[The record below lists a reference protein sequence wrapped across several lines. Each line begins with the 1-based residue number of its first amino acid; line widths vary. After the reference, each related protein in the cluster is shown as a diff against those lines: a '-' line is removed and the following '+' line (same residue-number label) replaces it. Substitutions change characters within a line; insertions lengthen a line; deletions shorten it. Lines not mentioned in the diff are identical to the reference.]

1 MNKRIKWGLM
11 IFLILIISGCES
23 KKYTIKIVNDNGEIL
38 SSVLVNEGDNIENV
52 DDPIKDGYIFV
63 GWLKDGVYY
72 DTTTPIYDNLTLT
85 AKYTEV
91 PEERDSYIVTFNFG
105 EYKKTKT
112 VKIGE
117 KIDKPNDPIK
127 SGYKFLG
134 WYYNDKAFDFDSEPN
149 ENIELVAKWQKISY
163 VKVAFDLDG
172 GDGVRKVTMEKG
184 HALSIPTEPTR
195 MGYKFLGW
203 YIGNEKYDFSMKVL
217 EDITLT
223 AKWEA
228 IQYVRVSFDSDGGQE
243 IKSQMIEMG
252 TKITT
257 LEIPV
262 KEGYKFLY
270 WVLDGEIF
278 DKNMVIDKD
287 IKLLAKYEKI

>member
-1 MNKRIKWGLM
+1 MNKRIKWGFM
-11 IFLILIISGCES
+11 IFLILILSGCGS

-52 DDPIKDGYIFV
+52 EDPVKDGYIFV

-72 DTTTPIYDNLTLT
+72 DTTTPIYDDLTLT

-112 VKIGE
+112 IKIGE
-117 KIDKPNDPIK
+117 KIDKPNDPIR

-134 WYYNDKAFDFDSEPN
+134 WYYNDKVFDFDSEPN

-163 VKVAFDLDG
+163 IKVTFDLNG
-172 GDGVRKVTMEKG
+172 GSGTREVTIEKG

-203 YIGNEKYDFSMKVL
+203 YIDNEKYDFSMKVL

-228 IQYVRVSFDSDGGQE
+228 IQYVRVSFDSDGGSE

-257 LEIPV
+257 LEIPE

-270 WVLDGEIF
+270 WVLDGEVF

>member
-1 MNKRIKWGLM
+1 M
-11 IFLILIISGCES
+11 IFLILILSGCES

-52 DDPIKDGYIFV
+52 DDPVKDGYIFV

-72 DTTTPIYDNLTLT
+72 DTTTPIYDDLTLT

-91 PEERDSYIVTFNFG
+91 PEERDSYIVTFNFR

-163 VKVAFDLDG
+163 VKVAFDLNG
-172 GDGVRKVTMEKG
+172 GSGTSEVTMEKG

-228 IQYVRVSFDSDGGQE
+228 IQYVRVSFDSDGGSE
-243 IKSQMIEMG
+243 VKSQMIEMG

-270 WVLDGEIF
+270 WVLDGDVF

>member
-1 MNKRIKWGLM
+1 MNKRIKWGFM
-11 IFLILIISGCES
+11 IFLILILSGCES

-72 DTTTPIYDNLTLT
+72 DTTTPIYADLTLT

-91 PEERDSYIVTFNFG
+91 PEGRDSYIVTFNFG

-134 WYYNDKAFDFDSEPN
+134 WYYNDKVFNFDSEPN
-149 ENIELVAKWQKISY
+149 ENIELVAKWKKISY
-163 VKVAFDLDG
+163 IKVTFDLDG
-172 GDGVRKVTMEKG
+172 GDGTREVAMEKG

-270 WVLDGEIF
+270 WVLGEEVF

>member
-1 MNKRIKWGLM
+1 M
-11 IFLILIISGCES
+11 
-23 KKYTIKIVNDNGEIL
+23 D
-38 SSVLVNEGDNIENV
+38 
-52 DDPIKDGYIFV
+52 IFV

-72 DTTTPIYDNLTLT
+72 DTTTPIYDDLTLT

-91 PEERDSYIVTFNFG
+91 PEERDNYIVTFNFG
-105 EYKKTKT
+105 EYKKTKN

-117 KIDKPNDPIK
+117 KIDKPNVPIK

-134 WYYNDKAFDFDSEPN
+134 WYYNDKVFNFDSEPN
-149 ENIELVAKWQKISY
+149 ENIELVAKWKKISY
-163 VKVAFDLDG
+163 VKVTFDLDG
-172 GDGVRKVTMEKG
+172 GDGTREVTMEKG

-228 IQYVRVSFDSDGGQE
+228 IQYVRVSFDSDGGSV

-257 LEIPV
+257 FEIPV

-270 WVLDGEIF
+270 WVLDEEVF

>member
-1 MNKRIKWGLM
+1 MNKRIKWGFM
-11 IFLILIISGCES
+11 IFLILILSGCES

-63 GWLKDGVYY
+63 GWLKDGAYY
-72 DTTTPIYDNLTLT
+72 DTTTPIYDDLTLT

-91 PEERDSYIVTFNFG
+91 PEGRDSYIVTFNFG

-117 KIDKPNDPIK
+117 KIDKPNAPIK
-127 SGYKFLG
+127 S
-134 WYYNDKAFDFDSEPN
+134 
-149 ENIELVAKWQKISY
+149 
-163 VKVAFDLDG
+163 
-172 GDGVRKVTMEKG
+172 
-184 HALSIPTEPTR
+184 
-195 MGYKFLGW
+195 GYKFLGW

-243 IKSQMIEMG
+243 IKSQMIEKG
-252 TKITT
+252 TKIKEVNTP
-257 LEIPV
+257 I
-262 KEGYKFLY
+262 KEGYKFLCWMY
-270 WVLDGEIF
+270 EGEIF
-278 DKNMVIDKD
+278 NPEMIIETNIILV
-287 IKLLAKYEKI
+287 AKYEKI

>member
-1 MNKRIKWGLM
+1 M
-11 IFLILIISGCES
+11 IFLILILSGCES

-72 DTTTPIYDNLTLT
+72 DTTTPIYDDLTLT

-91 PEERDSYIVTFNFG
+91 PEERDNYIVTFNFG
-105 EYKKTKT
+105 EYKKTKN

-134 WYYNDKAFDFDSEPN
+134 WYYNDKVFNFDSEPN
-149 ENIELVAKWQKISY
+149 ENIELVAKWKKISY
-163 VKVAFDLDG
+163 VKVTFDLDG
-172 GDGVRKVTMEKG
+172 GDGTREVTMEKG

-223 AKWEA
+223 AKWET
-228 IQYVRVSFDSDGGQE
+228 IQYVRVSFDSDGGSV

-257 LEIPV
+257 FEIPV

-270 WVLDGEIF
+270 WVLDEEVF

>member
-1 MNKRIKWGLM
+1 M

-52 DDPIKDGYIFV
+52 EDPVKDGYIFV

-72 DTTTPIYDNLTLT
+72 DTTTPIYDDLTLT

-91 PEERDSYIVTFNFG
+91 PEERDSYIVTFNFV

-117 KIDKPNDPIK
+117 KIDKPNVPIK

-163 VKVAFDLDG
+163 VKVAFDLNG
-172 GDGVRKVTMEKG
+172 GSGTSEVTMEKG
-184 HALSIPTEPTR
+184 YTLIKPKTPTR

-228 IQYVRVSFDSDGGQE
+228 IQYVRVSFDSDGGTE

-257 LEIPV
+257 LEAPV